1 MPENK
6 KKTRGNLAVMGRLVG
21 LVKPLA
27 PVMVAAVL
35 LGCPPEAVTG
45 RGAGLSNA
53 GLARK
58 LAAIRAGIAQ
68 NRPDPADP
76 LAVLAALGGLD
87 IAAMAQST
95 PGAIAVNAAVL
106 TGTRIGGTI
115 GMFVAVLGTVI
126 PPFVLLSVLSLCYE
140 AFRQLYP
147 VRLALAGMQAGVA
160 AVILDVAWGL
170 GKNVVRKKDRVDLVL
185 MALVFIAQWFTNLN
199 TAVIILSAAAVGL
212 ARGLIRLYG
221 KGENRQ

>member
-1 MPENK
+1 MHTPDQK
-6 KKTRGNLAVMGRLVG
+6 PRHRLWTLFTSMLTISSFTFGGGFVIVT
-21 LVKPLA
+21 LMKRRFVDE
-27 PVMVAAVL
+27 
-35 LGCPPEAVTG
+35 LGWMDE
-45 RGAGLSNA
+45 
-53 GLARK
+53 
-58 LAAIRAGIAQ
+58 
-68 NRPDPADP
+68 DEM
-76 LAVLAALGGLD
+76 LD

-115 GMFVAVLGTVI
+115 GMLVAVLGTVI

-185 MALVFIAQWFTNLN
+185 IALVFIAQWFINLN

>member
-1 MPENK
+1 MHTPDQKSRN
-6 KKTRGNLAVMGRLVG
+6 RLWTLFTSMLTISSFTFGGGFVIVT
-21 LVKPLA
+21 LMKRRFVDE
-27 PVMVAAVL
+27 
-35 LGCPPEAVTG
+35 LGWMDE
-45 RGAGLSNA
+45 
-53 GLARK
+53 
-58 LAAIRAGIAQ
+58 
-68 NRPDPADP
+68 DEM
-76 LAVLAALGGLD
+76 LD

-115 GMFVAVLGTVI
+115 GMLVAVLGTVI

-170 GKNVVRKKDRVDLVL
+170 GKNVARKKDRVDLVL

>member
-1 MPENK
+1 MDENK
-6 KKTRGNLAVMGRLVG
+6 TYGTR
-21 LVKPLA
+21 
-27 PVMVAAVL
+27 
-35 LGCPPEAVTG
+35 
-45 RGAGLSNA
+45 
-53 GLARK
+53 LARLWK
-58 LAAIRAGIAQ
+58 LFLSTLYISSFTFGGGFVIVTLMKR
-68 NRPDPADP
+68 RFVDE
-76 LAVLAALGGLD
+76 LGWMDEDEMLD

-106 TGTRIGGTI
+106 TGTRVGGTI
-115 GMFVAVLGTVI
+115 GMLVAVLGTVI

-185 MALVFIAQWFTNLN
+185 IVLVFIAQWFINLN

>member
-1 MPENK
+1 MHTPDQKPKN
-6 KKTRGNLAVMGRLVG
+6 RLWTLFTSMLTISSFTFGGGFVIVT
-21 LVKPLA
+21 LMKHRFVDE
-27 PVMVAAVL
+27 
-35 LGCPPEAVTG
+35 LGWMDE
-45 RGAGLSNA
+45 
-53 GLARK
+53 
-58 LAAIRAGIAQ
+58 
-68 NRPDPADP
+68 DEM
-76 LAVLAALGGLD
+76 LD

-185 MALVFIAQWFTNLN
+185 MALVFIAQWFINLN

>member
-1 MPENK
+1 MHTPDQNP
-6 KKTRGNLAVMGRLVG
+6 RNRLWTLFTSMLTISSFTFGGFVIVT
-21 LVKPLA
+21 LMKRRFVDE
-27 PVMVAAVL
+27 
-35 LGCPPEAVTG
+35 LGWMDE
-45 RGAGLSNA
+45 
-53 GLARK
+53 
-58 LAAIRAGIAQ
+58 
-68 NRPDPADP
+68 DEM
-76 LAVLAALGGLD
+76 LD

-170 GKNVVRKKDRVDLVL
+170 GKNVARKKDRVDLVL

>member
-1 MPENK
+1 MDENK
-6 KKTRGNLAVMGRLVG
+6 TYSMRSARLWKLFLSTLYISSFTFGGGFVIVT
-21 LVKPLA
+21 LMKRRFVDE
-27 PVMVAAVL
+27 
-35 LGCPPEAVTG
+35 LGWMDE
-45 RGAGLSNA
+45 
-53 GLARK
+53 
-58 LAAIRAGIAQ
+58 
-68 NRPDPADP
+68 DEM
-76 LAVLAALGGLD
+76 LD

-115 GMFVAVLGTVI
+115 GMLVAVLGTVI

-170 GKNVVRKKDRVDLVL
+170 GRNVARKKDRVDLVL

>member
-1 MPENK
+1 MHTPDQKSRN
-6 KKTRGNLAVMGRLVG
+6 RLWTLFTSMLTISSFTFGGGFVIVT
-21 LVKPLA
+21 LMKRRFVDE
-27 PVMVAAVL
+27 
-35 LGCPPEAVTG
+35 LGWMDE
-45 RGAGLSNA
+45 
-53 GLARK
+53 
-58 LAAIRAGIAQ
+58 
-68 NRPDPADP
+68 DEM
-76 LAVLAALGGLD
+76 LD

-106 TGTRIGGTI
+106 TGTRVGGTI
-115 GMFVAVLGTVI
+115 GMLVAVLGTVI

>member
-1 MPENK
+1 MHTPDQKSRN
-6 KKTRGNLAVMGRLVG
+6 RLWTLFTSMLTISSFTFGGGFVIVT
-21 LVKPLA
+21 LMKRRFVDE
-27 PVMVAAVL
+27 
-35 LGCPPEAVTG
+35 LGWMDE
-45 RGAGLSNA
+45 
-53 GLARK
+53 
-58 LAAIRAGIAQ
+58 
-68 NRPDPADP
+68 DEM
-76 LAVLAALGGLD
+76 LD

-115 GMFVAVLGTVI
+115 GMLVAVLGTVI

>member
-1 MPENK
+1 MHTPDQKPRNK
-6 KKTRGNLAVMGRLVG
+6 LWTLFTSMLTISSFTFGGGFVIVTLMKRRFVDE
-21 LVKPLA
+21 
-27 PVMVAAVL
+27 
-35 LGCPPEAVTG
+35 LGWMDE
-45 RGAGLSNA
+45 
-53 GLARK
+53 
-58 LAAIRAGIAQ
+58 
-68 NRPDPADP
+68 DEM
-76 LAVLAALGGLD
+76 LD

-115 GMFVAVLGTVI
+115 GMLVAVLGTVI

-147 VRLALAGMQAGVA
+147 MRLALAGMQAGVA
-160 AVILDVAWGL
+160 AVAVHGRTRALDVAWGL

-185 MALVFIAQWFTNLN
+185 MALVFIAQWFINLN

>member
-1 MPENK
+1 MHTHDQKPKNRLW
-6 KKTRGNLAVMGRLVG
+6 TLFTSMLAISSFTFGGGFVIVTLMKRRFVDE
-21 LVKPLA
+21 
-27 PVMVAAVL
+27 
-35 LGCPPEAVTG
+35 LGWMDE
-45 RGAGLSNA
+45 
-53 GLARK
+53 
-58 LAAIRAGIAQ
+58 
-68 NRPDPADP
+68 DEM
-76 LAVLAALGGLD
+76 LD

-126 PPFVLLSVLSLCYE
+126 PPVVLLSVLSLCYE

-185 MALVFIAQWFTNLN
+185 MALVFIAQWFTHLN

>member
-1 MPENK
+1 MHTPDQKSRN
-6 KKTRGNLAVMGRLVG
+6 RLWTLFTSMLTISSFTFGGGFVIVT
-21 LVKPLA
+21 LMKRRFVDE
-27 PVMVAAVL
+27 
-35 LGCPPEAVTG
+35 LGWMDE
-45 RGAGLSNA
+45 
-53 GLARK
+53 
-58 LAAIRAGIAQ
+58 
-68 NRPDPADP
+68 DEM
-76 LAVLAALGGLD
+76 LD

-185 MALVFIAQWFTNLN
+185 MALVFIAQWFINLN

>member
-1 MPENK
+1 MHTPDQKPRN
-6 KKTRGNLAVMGRLVG
+6 RLCTLFTSMLTISSFTFGGGFVIVT
-21 LVKPLA
+21 LMKRRFVDE
-27 PVMVAAVL
+27 
-35 LGCPPEAVTG
+35 LGWMDE
-45 RGAGLSNA
+45 
-53 GLARK
+53 
-58 LAAIRAGIAQ
+58 
-68 NRPDPADP
+68 DEM
-76 LAVLAALGGLD
+76 LD

>member
-1 MPENK
+1 MHTPDQKPRN
-6 KKTRGNLAVMGRLVG
+6 RLWTLFTSMLTISSFTFGGGFVIVT
-21 LVKPLA
+21 LMKRRFVDE
-27 PVMVAAVL
+27 
-35 LGCPPEAVTG
+35 LGWMDE
-45 RGAGLSNA
+45 
-53 GLARK
+53 
-58 LAAIRAGIAQ
+58 
-68 NRPDPADP
+68 DEM
-76 LAVLAALGGLD
+76 LD

-170 GKNVVRKKDRVDLVL
+170 GKNVVRKKDRVDQIGRASCRERV
-185 MALVFIAQWFTNLN
+185 
-199 TAVIILSAAAVGL
+199 
-212 ARGLIRLYG
+212 
-221 KGENRQ
+221 

>member
-1 MPENK
+1 MHTPDQKSRN
-6 KKTRGNLAVMGRLVG
+6 RLWTLFTSMLTISSFTFGGGFVIVT
-21 LVKPLA
+21 LMKRRFVDE
-27 PVMVAAVL
+27 
-35 LGCPPEAVTG
+35 LGWMDE
-45 RGAGLSNA
+45 
-53 GLARK
+53 
-58 LAAIRAGIAQ
+58 
-68 NRPDPADP
+68 DEM
-76 LAVLAALGGLD
+76 LD

-170 GKNVVRKKDRVDLVL
+170 GKNVARKKDRVDLVL

>member
-1 MPENK
+1 MHTPDQK
-6 KKTRGNLAVMGRLVG
+6 PRTRLWTLFTSMLTISSFTFGGGFVIVTLMKRRFVDE
-21 LVKPLA
+21 
-27 PVMVAAVL
+27 
-35 LGCPPEAVTG
+35 LGWMDE
-45 RGAGLSNA
+45 
-53 GLARK
+53 
-58 LAAIRAGIAQ
+58 
-68 NRPDPADP
+68 DEM
-76 LAVLAALGGLD
+76 LD

-170 GKNVVRKKDRVDLVL
+170 GKNVARKKDRVDLVL
-185 MALVFIAQWFTNLN
+185 LALVFIAQWFTNLN

>member
-1 MPENK
+1 MHTPDQNP
-6 KKTRGNLAVMGRLVG
+6 RNRLWTLFTSMLTISSFTFGGGFVIVT
-21 LVKPLA
+21 LMKRRFVDE
-27 PVMVAAVL
+27 
-35 LGCPPEAVTG
+35 LGWMDE
-45 RGAGLSNA
+45 
-53 GLARK
+53 
-58 LAAIRAGIAQ
+58 
-68 NRPDPADP
+68 DEM
-76 LAVLAALGGLD
+76 LD

-185 MALVFIAQWFTNLN
+185 LVLVFIAQWFTNLN

>member
-1 MPENK
+1 MHTPDQNP
-6 KKTRGNLAVMGRLVG
+6 RNRLWTLFTSMLTISSFTFGGGFVIVT
-21 LVKPLA
+21 LMKRRFVDE
-27 PVMVAAVL
+27 
-35 LGCPPEAVTG
+35 LGWMDE
-45 RGAGLSNA
+45 
-53 GLARK
+53 
-58 LAAIRAGIAQ
+58 
-68 NRPDPADP
+68 DEM
-76 LAVLAALGGLD
+76 LD

-115 GMFVAVLGTVI
+115 GMLVAVLGTVI

>member
-1 MPENK
+1 MH
-6 KKTRGNLAVMGRLVG
+6 T
-21 LVKPLA
+21 
-27 PVMVAAVL
+27 
-35 LGCPPEAVTG
+35 
-45 RGAGLSNA
+45 
-53 GLARK
+53 
-58 LAAIRAGIAQ
+58 
-68 NRPDPADP
+68 PDPTPRNRLWTLFTSMLTISSFTFGGGFVIVTLMKHRFVDE
-76 LAVLAALGGLD
+76 LGWMDEDEMLD
-87 IAAMAQST
+87 ITAMAQST

-126 PPFVLLSVLSLCYE
+126 PPVVLLSVLSLCYE

-185 MALVFIAQWFTNLN
+185 MALVFIAQWFINLN

>member
-1 MPENK
+1 MKRRFVDE
-6 KKTRGNLAVMGRLVG
+6 
-21 LVKPLA
+21 
-27 PVMVAAVL
+27 
-35 LGCPPEAVTG
+35 LGWMDE
-45 RGAGLSNA
+45 
-53 GLARK
+53 
-58 LAAIRAGIAQ
+58 
-68 NRPDPADP
+68 DEM
-76 LAVLAALGGLD
+76 LD

-115 GMFVAVLGTVI
+115 GMLVAVLGTVI

-170 GKNVVRKKDRVDLVL
+170 GKNVARKKDRVDLVL

>member
-1 MPENK
+1 MHTPDQNP
-6 KKTRGNLAVMGRLVG
+6 RNRLWTLFTSMLTISSFTFGGGFVIVT
-21 LVKPLA
+21 LMKRRFVDE
-27 PVMVAAVL
+27 
-35 LGCPPEAVTG
+35 LGWMDE
-45 RGAGLSNA
+45 
-53 GLARK
+53 
-58 LAAIRAGIAQ
+58 
-68 NRPDPADP
+68 DEM
-76 LAVLAALGGLD
+76 LD

-115 GMFVAVLGTVI
+115 GMLVAVLGTVI

-185 MALVFIAQWFTNLN
+185 MALVFIAQWFINLN

>member
-1 MPENK
+1 MDENK
-6 KKTRGNLAVMGRLVG
+6 TYSMRSARLWKLFLSTLYISSFTFGGGFVIVT
-21 LVKPLA
+21 LMKRRFVDE
-27 PVMVAAVL
+27 
-35 LGCPPEAVTG
+35 LGWMDE
-45 RGAGLSNA
+45 
-53 GLARK
+53 
-58 LAAIRAGIAQ
+58 
-68 NRPDPADP
+68 DEM
-76 LAVLAALGGLD
+76 LD

-106 TGTRIGGTI
+106 TGTRVGGTI
-115 GMFVAVLGTVI
+115 GMLVAVLGTVI

>member
-1 MPENK
+1 MHTPDQKPRN
-6 KKTRGNLAVMGRLVG
+6 RLWTLFTSMLTISSFTFGGGFVIVT
-21 LVKPLA
+21 LMKRRFVDE
-27 PVMVAAVL
+27 
-35 LGCPPEAVTG
+35 LGWMDE
-45 RGAGLSNA
+45 
-53 GLARK
+53 
-58 LAAIRAGIAQ
+58 
-68 NRPDPADP
+68 DEM
-76 LAVLAALGGLD
+76 LD

-160 AVILDVAWGL
+160 AVILDVVCGL
-170 GKNVVRKKDRVDLVL
+170 GIKEFHSHSALRLCILGAAFIAAFVLDVNVIYIILAT
-185 MALVFIAQWFTNLN
+185 ALVG
-199 TAVIILSAAAVGL
+199 VISALAARK
-212 ARGLIRLYG
+212 RGG
-221 KGENRQ
+221 AK

>member
-1 MPENK
+1 MHTPDQNP
-6 KKTRGNLAVMGRLVG
+6 RNRLWTLFTSMLTISSFTFGGGFVIVT
-21 LVKPLA
+21 LMKRRFVDE
-27 PVMVAAVL
+27 
-35 LGCPPEAVTG
+35 LGWMDE
-45 RGAGLSNA
+45 
-53 GLARK
+53 
-58 LAAIRAGIAQ
+58 
-68 NRPDPADP
+68 DEM
-76 LAVLAALGGLD
+76 LD

-170 GKNVVRKKDRVDLVL
+170 GKNVARKKDRVDLVL
-185 MALVFIAQWFTNLN
+185 LALVFIAQWFTNLN

>member
-1 MPENK
+1 MHTPDQKSRN
-6 KKTRGNLAVMGRLVG
+6 RLWTLFTSMLTISSFTFGGGFVIVT
-21 LVKPLA
+21 LMKRRFVDE
-27 PVMVAAVL
+27 
-35 LGCPPEAVTG
+35 LGWMDE
-45 RGAGLSNA
+45 
-53 GLARK
+53 
-58 LAAIRAGIAQ
+58 
-68 NRPDPADP
+68 DEM
-76 LAVLAALGGLD
+76 LD

-106 TGTRIGGTI
+106 TGTRVGGTI
-115 GMFVAVLGTVI
+115 GMLVAVLGTVI

-185 MALVFIAQWFTNLN
+185 MALVFIAQWFINLN

>member
-1 MPENK
+1 MHTPDQKSRN
-6 KKTRGNLAVMGRLVG
+6 RLWTLFTSMLTISSFTFGGGFVIVT
-21 LVKPLA
+21 LMKRRFVDE
-27 PVMVAAVL
+27 
-35 LGCPPEAVTG
+35 LGWMDE
-45 RGAGLSNA
+45 
-53 GLARK
+53 
-58 LAAIRAGIAQ
+58 
-68 NRPDPADP
+68 DEM
-76 LAVLAALGGLD
+76 LD

-115 GMFVAVLGTVI
+115 GMLVAVLGTVI

-170 GKNVVRKKDRVDLVL
+170 GKNVARKKDRVDLVL
-185 MALVFIAQWFTNLN
+185 LALVFIAQWFTNLN

>member
-1 MPENK
+1 MHTPDQNP
-6 KKTRGNLAVMGRLVG
+6 RNRLWTLFTSMLTISSFTFGGGFVIVT
-21 LVKPLA
+21 LMKRRFVDE
-27 PVMVAAVL
+27 
-35 LGCPPEAVTG
+35 LGWMDE
-45 RGAGLSNA
+45 
-53 GLARK
+53 
-58 LAAIRAGIAQ
+58 
-68 NRPDPADP
+68 DEM
-76 LAVLAALGGLD
+76 LD

-126 PPFVLLSVLSLCYE
+126 PPVVLLSVLSLCYE

>member
-1 MPENK
+1 MHTPDQNP
-6 KKTRGNLAVMGRLVG
+6 RNRLWTLFTSMLTISSFTFGGGFVIVT
-21 LVKPLA
+21 LMKRRFVDE
-27 PVMVAAVL
+27 
-35 LGCPPEAVTG
+35 LGWMDE
-45 RGAGLSNA
+45 
-53 GLARK
+53 
-58 LAAIRAGIAQ
+58 
-68 NRPDPADP
+68 DEM
-76 LAVLAALGGLD
+76 LD

-115 GMFVAVLGTVI
+115 GMLVAVLGTVI

-170 GKNVVRKKDRVDLVL
+170 GKNVARKKDRVDLVL

-199 TAVIILSAAAVGL
+199 TAVTILSAAAVGL

>member
-1 MPENK
+1 MHTPDQKSRN
-6 KKTRGNLAVMGRLVG
+6 RLWTLFTSMLTISSFTFGGGFMIVT
-21 LVKPLA
+21 LMKRRFVDE
-27 PVMVAAVL
+27 
-35 LGCPPEAVTG
+35 LGWMDE
-45 RGAGLSNA
+45 
-53 GLARK
+53 
-58 LAAIRAGIAQ
+58 
-68 NRPDPADP
+68 DEM
-76 LAVLAALGGLD
+76 LD

>member
-1 MPENK
+1 MHTPDQKSRN
-6 KKTRGNLAVMGRLVG
+6 RLWTLFTSMLTISSFTFGGGFVIVT
-21 LVKPLA
+21 LMKRRFVDE
-27 PVMVAAVL
+27 
-35 LGCPPEAVTG
+35 LGWMDE
-45 RGAGLSNA
+45 
-53 GLARK
+53 
-58 LAAIRAGIAQ
+58 
-68 NRPDPADP
+68 DEM
-76 LAVLAALGGLD
+76 LD

-106 TGTRIGGTI
+106 TGTRVGGTI
-115 GMFVAVLGTVI
+115 GMLVAVLGTVI

-170 GKNVVRKKDRVDLVL
+170 GKNVARKKDRVDLVL

>member
-1 MPENK
+1 MHTPDQEPRN
-6 KKTRGNLAVMGRLVG
+6 RLWTLFTSMLTISSFTFGGGFVIVT
-21 LVKPLA
+21 LMKRRFVDE
-27 PVMVAAVL
+27 
-35 LGCPPEAVTG
+35 LGWMDE
-45 RGAGLSNA
+45 
-53 GLARK
+53 
-58 LAAIRAGIAQ
+58 
-68 NRPDPADP
+68 DEM
-76 LAVLAALGGLD
+76 LD

-115 GMFVAVLGTVI
+115 GMLVAVLGTVI

>member
-1 MPENK
+1 MHTPDQNP
-6 KKTRGNLAVMGRLVG
+6 RNRLWTLFTSMLTISSFTFGGGFVIVT
-21 LVKPLA
+21 LMKRRFVDE
-27 PVMVAAVL
+27 
-35 LGCPPEAVTG
+35 LGWMDE
-45 RGAGLSNA
+45 
-53 GLARK
+53 
-58 LAAIRAGIAQ
+58 
-68 NRPDPADP
+68 DEM
-76 LAVLAALGGLD
+76 LD

-106 TGTRIGGTI
+106 TGTRVGGTI
-115 GMFVAVLGTVI
+115 GMLVAVLGTVI
-126 PPFVLLSVLSLCYE
+126 PPVVLLSVLSLCYE

-185 MALVFIAQWFTNLN
+185 MALVFIAQWFINLN

>member
-1 MPENK
+1 MHTPDQNP
-6 KKTRGNLAVMGRLVG
+6 RNRLWTLFTSMLTISSFTFGGGFVIVT
-21 LVKPLA
+21 LMKRRFVDE
-27 PVMVAAVL
+27 
-35 LGCPPEAVTG
+35 LGWMDE
-45 RGAGLSNA
+45 
-53 GLARK
+53 
-58 LAAIRAGIAQ
+58 
-68 NRPDPADP
+68 DEM
-76 LAVLAALGGLD
+76 LD

-95 PGAIAVNAAVL
+95 PGAIAVYAAVL

-115 GMFVAVLGTVI
+115 GMLVAVLGTVI

-185 MALVFIAQWFTNLN
+185 MALVFIAQWFINLN

>member
-1 MPENK
+1 MHTPDQNP
-6 KKTRGNLAVMGRLVG
+6 RNRLWTLFTSMLTISSFTFGGGFVIVT
-21 LVKPLA
+21 LMKRRFVDE
-27 PVMVAAVL
+27 
-35 LGCPPEAVTG
+35 LGWMDE
-45 RGAGLSNA
+45 
-53 GLARK
+53 
-58 LAAIRAGIAQ
+58 
-68 NRPDPADP
+68 DEM
-76 LAVLAALGGLD
+76 LD

-185 MALVFIAQWFTNLN
+185 LALVFIAQWFTNLN